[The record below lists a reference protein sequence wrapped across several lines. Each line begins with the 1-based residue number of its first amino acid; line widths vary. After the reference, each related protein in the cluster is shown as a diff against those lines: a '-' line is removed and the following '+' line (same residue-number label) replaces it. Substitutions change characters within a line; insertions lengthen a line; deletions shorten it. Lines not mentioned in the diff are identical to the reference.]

1 VSEDLSDKGVRFN
14 LVFVGILREGD
25 FLDGYEIMFLIS
37 FVMAEAHGGYRIAD
51 RYTGWRVFE

>member
-1 VSEDLSDKGVRFN
+1 